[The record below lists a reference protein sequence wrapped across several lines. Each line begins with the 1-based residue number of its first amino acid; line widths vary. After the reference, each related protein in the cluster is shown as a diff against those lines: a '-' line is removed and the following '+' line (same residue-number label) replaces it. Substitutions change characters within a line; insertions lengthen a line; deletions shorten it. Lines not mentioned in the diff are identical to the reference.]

1 MKGYLATPD
10 EIVAQ
15 AERLKPFFDSS
26 NGGIT
31 LSGGEVTLQAEFSA
45 SVLRECQQRG
55 IHTAIET
62 CGAASWERMEQVASH
77 ADLILYDL
85 KMIDDEAHREWT
97 GASNRQ
103 ILENARRLA
112 GRNIQIR
119 IPLIPGVTDTQENL
133 KGAFAFMR
141 EAGLKSV
148 ALLPY
153 NTSAGAKY
161 EWLDREYA
169 IEGQV
174 QSESALEEMLAMARQ
189 EGLEAI
195 VD

>member
-1 MKGYLATPD
+1 MKGYVVTAG

-26 NGGIT
+26 NGGVT
-31 LSGGEVTLQAEFSA
+31 LSGGEVTLQPDFSA
-45 SVLRECQQRG
+45 AVLRACQERG

-62 CGAASWERMEQVASH
+62 CGAASWGRMERVAAH

-85 KMIDDEAHREWT
+85 KLMDKVEHRRWT

-119 IPLIPGVTDTQENL
+119 IPLIPGVTDTETNL
-133 KGAFAFMR
+133 RATFAFMR
-141 EAGLKSV
+141 EAGLGSA

-161 EWLDREYA
+161 EWLDRDYGL
-169 IEGQV
+169 EGQV
-174 QSESALEEMLAMARQ
+174 QSEAELEAMLALARA
-189 EGLEAI
+189 EGLEATI
-195 VD
+195 D